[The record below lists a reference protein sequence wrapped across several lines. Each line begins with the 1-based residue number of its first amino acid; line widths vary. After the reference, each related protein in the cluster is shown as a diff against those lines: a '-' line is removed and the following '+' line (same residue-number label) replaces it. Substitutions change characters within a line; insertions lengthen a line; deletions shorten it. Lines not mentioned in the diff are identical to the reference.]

1 MRKLLSG
8 FWLLCVL
15 TLPALAQD
23 RTVTGKVTSSDDGT
37 PLPGV
42 SVQVKGTTRGTST
55 DAEGNYR
62 INAAEN
68 ARLVFS
74 FIGFNSQEVAIS
86 NRSTVNVTLQSNT
99 TELSE
104 VVVTGYGGT
113 LSKRE
118 ITGSISKI
126 KGSDIENMPIQSFD
140 RALQGRAAGVQIS
153 SANGVPGGAVQVR
166 IRGVGSIAAG
176 TDPLYIVD
184 GVQLNSNRT
193 SSFTSTNPLSFLNPN
208 DIESIEILKD
218 AAAASIYGS
227 QAANGVVLVT
237 TKKGKAGKTQFNL
250 NTYYAFVE
258 PVKYLDVLNTQQWL
272 QMRTEAV
279 FNQTAA
285 TNPAYT
291 VDQARRAV
299 LSSVRLNPEL
309 SEAEIAALPTYDW
322 QKVGIRNGRGQ
333 NYEFSMNGGS
343 DKTTFFISAAYNDQD
358 ASLLNVDFKRGTS
371 TVNLTHKI
379 NNRLTLEQ
387 KLNLS
392 TITQRGQFGSPNG
405 GSFLGAAAFA
415 GPLIV
420 PVNPIYNPDGSY
432 YGTPATGGI
441 AGILNQNPLMVS
453 ELNDIRATTNS
464 AVGNLS
470 LTYRITDHLTLKP
483 FVGID
488 YRMTKGRNFSD
499 PRTADGINVRGR
511 IQNQFDEIT
520 NFISNV
526 TLNYNRTFNSVHNVG
541 FLAGAEYRSDIRQ
554 GISIVAENLPT
565 PDFRYANSAANP
577 ISTGGF
583 WTGFHKDALF
593 ANLKYEYGGR
603 YVLNLIGRYDGSSRF
618 GRENR
623 YGFFPAAAASWLI
636 SEEGFLKGSTV
647 VNALKLRA
655 SYGSTGNDQIGNF
668 PSLGL
673 FEGGFGY
680 NNQAGMAPTQLS
692 NPNLKWEQNITAN
705 FGLDFGFF
713 NNRISGAVDVF
724 ERRSK
729 DLLLFKPVP
738 FVNGFSEVAQNVGE
752 VRNRGIEF
760 EITTTNV
767 DRGGFKWSTSLN
779 YTFVKSKVTKL
790 FDGIRPLATPD
801 SLVALPGNTSVIIGY
816 PLGTI
821 FTSQYAG
828 VNPATGRGM
837 WYDAN
842 GNITYAPRNP
852 ADFRVMGS
860 NIPTTFGGLTNN
872 FSYRG
877 FDLNVLFQYEF
888 GRREFNSQ
896 GSFLSEN
903 GGRLFNTL
911 TDVYNR
917 RWQQPGDI
925 TDIPRPYNG
934 NAEIRGSSNLSGTR
948 TLEDASYIRLKQVD
962 FGYNI
967 PVTFAK
973 RVRVSRARV
982 YAQAVNLITWS
993 KWTGYDAEFLNLGAG
1008 NNGVVPISRTYTVGI
1023 QLGF

>member
-23 RTVTGKVTSSDDGT
+23 RTVIGKVTSSDDGT

-42 SVQVKGTTRGTST
+42 TVQVKGTTRGTST
-55 DAEGNYR
+55 DSEGNYR
-62 INAAEN
+62 INAADN

-74 FIGFNSQEVAIS
+74 FIGFNAQEVAIGG
-86 NRSTVNVTLQSNT
+86 RSTVNVTLQSNT

-153 SANGVPGGAVQVR
+153 SANGIPGGAVQVR

-208 DIESIEILKD
+208 DIESIEVLKD

-237 TKKGKAGKTQFNL
+237 TKKGKAGRTQFNL

-291 VDQARRAV
+291 VEQARRAV
-299 LSSVRLNPEL
+299 LSSVRLSPEL
-309 SEAEIAALPTYDW
+309 SESEIAALPTYDW
-322 QKVGIRNGRGQ
+322 QKVGIRSGRGQ

-358 ASLLNVDFKRGTS
+358 ASLRNVDFKRGTS
-371 TVNLTHKI
+371 TINLTHKI
-379 NNRLTLEQ
+379 NNRITLDQ

-405 GSFLGAAAFA
+405 GTFLGAAAFA
-415 GPLIV
+415 GPLII

-432 YGTPATGGI
+432 YGTPATGGL
-441 AGILNQNPLMVS
+441 AGILNQNPLMVT
-453 ELNDIRATTNS
+453 ELNDIRASTNS

-470 LTYRITDHLTLKP
+470 LTYRITDNLTLKP
-483 FVGID
+483 FVGMD
-488 YRMTKGRNFSD
+488 YRMTRGRYYSD

-511 IQNQFDEIT
+511 VQNQFDEIT
-520 NFISNV
+520 NFISNI
-526 TLNYNRTFNSVHNVG
+526 TLNYNKTFNSVHNVG
-541 FLAGAEYRSDIRQ
+541 FLAGAEYRSDVRE
-554 GISIVAENLPT
+554 GISIQAENLPT

-577 ISTGGF
+577 IATGGF
-583 WTGFHKDALF
+583 WTGFRKDALF
-593 ANLKYEYGGR
+593 ANLKYEFGGR

-636 SEEGFLKGSTV
+636 SEESFLKGSPV
-647 VNALKLRA
+647 VNTLKLRA

-692 NPNLKWEQNITAN
+692 NPNLKWEQNITTN
-705 FGLDFGFF
+705 LGLDFGFF
-713 NNRISGAVDVF
+713 NNRITGAVDVF

-752 VRNRGIEF
+752 VKNRGIEF
-760 EITTTNV
+760 EITTTNF
-767 DRGGFKWSTSLN
+767 DRGGFKWSTSFN
-779 YTFVKSKVTKL
+779 YTFVKSNVTKL
-790 FDGIRPLATPD
+790 FDGITPLATPD

-821 FTSQYAG
+821 FTSRYAG

-852 ADFRVMGS
+852 ADFKVMGS
-860 NIPTTFGGLTNN
+860 NIPTTFGGLTNS
-872 FSYRG
+872 FSYAG

-888 GRREFNSQ
+888 GRKEFNSQ
-896 GSFLSEN
+896 GSFMSEN

-911 TDVYNR
+911 SEVYNR
-917 RWQQPGDI
+917 RWQKPGDI

-934 NAEIRGSSNLSGTR
+934 NAEIRGSSNLTGTR
-948 TLEDASYIRLKQVD
+948 TLEDASYIRLKQID

-967 PVTFAK
+967 PAAFAK
-973 RVRVSRARV
+973 RVRVNRARL

-1008 NNGVVPISRTYTVGI
+1008 NSGVVPIARTYTVGL